1 MKNSQ
6 KLLKKIQKQRISQ
19 KSRLQFTLKNA
30 FFWSLFTF
38 SIIIGGLS
46 FSIIVFAFSQTDFD
60 LLSNIPNS
68 KVELFLGLLPF
79 FWIFSSLAFLFV
91 SIFGIR
97 HTKTGYRH
105 SPFLVFGSSI
115 ILSIIL
121 GTSLFFTGGA
131 ERMEQIFAENIS
143 IYESLEERKVSR
155 WSLPENG
162 FLSGKIIEKEEAV
175 IIIEDWNGKKW
186 EVDFKGA
193 IIKGRV
199 FLEKNEKIK
208 IVGKISEND
217 IFIARQIGPWERI
230 GKRQDIKY

>member
-19 KSRLQFTLKNA
+19 KSRLQFNLKNI
-30 FFWSLFTF
+30 FFWALFAF

-46 FSIIVFAFSQTDFD
+46 FSVILFAFSQTDFD

-68 KVELFLGLLPF
+68 KIELFLGLLPF
-79 FWIFSSLAFLFV
+79 FWIFSSLLFLFI

-97 HTKTGYRH
+97 HTKTGYRY
-105 SPFLVFGSSI
+105 SPLLVFGSSI

-143 IYESLEERKVSR
+143 IYESLEERKVAR

-162 FLSGKIIEKEEAV
+162 FLSGRIIKKEKAV

-186 EVDFKGA
+186 EVDFRGA

-217 IFIARQIGPWERI
+217 TFVARQIGPWERI